1 MSFKVYAHLSKSPT
15 GRGKMKILSSAANQV
30 TVINKLIILD
40 PAPGEGVKIIWS
52 IIKSRLF
59 ILQVDAS
66 LDIWPKHLLRISRTS
81 VHRDQ

>member
-1 MSFKVYAHLSKSPT
+1 MSFQVYAHLSKSPK
-15 GRGKMKILSSAANQV
+15 GRGEMKILPTPANQV

-59 ILQVDAS
+59 NFQVDAS
-66 LDIWPKHLLRISRTS
+66 LDIWPQHLLRISRTS